1 MWHRP
6 QPVAHAGASRQR
18 GGRRGFRS
26 RCRDDLSRGLRQQ
39 PLALPRRPWSARAAG
54 RRQPYSATRALAGTA
69 RGARGLHPGQH
80 RGTPS
85 PLGGSARRGDARPDG
100 RTCWHRLWPAAPG
113 RSRAGAVGAAAGSAA
128 ARRSPGKRRE
138 THSCKGDSM
147 SMPLRSPAT
156 SATHSPLGICDLLA
170 PLGLEEF
177 IGKHYGKSVFVEHR
191 HDRDYYGGFVTL
203 ADLDSCLLAAAASPK
218 TILQLVPPPGSSR
231 SALPVQASAISKDR
245 IYDAYLSGDTVRLI
259 GVEHYW
265 APVASL
271 AASMHDAFA
280 ATIGINIFLTPP
292 RSQAFPLHF
301 DLVDTFLIQVA
312 GAKRWQIWE
321 PTYEQPMETRLSQHH
336 LPNVTV
342 LDESKLKLCEDSLLE
357 AGDILYMPRGFYH
370 KGTTEDELSL
380 HVTATVKQVYWLD
393 LLQRAFEV
401 AALDHVNLREA
412 LPPGFLGDPQ
422 VRQSLS
428 QHFAGMLQSFCELAS
443 FDQGL

>member
-1 MWHRP
+1 
-6 QPVAHAGASRQR
+6 
-18 GGRRGFRS
+18 
-26 RCRDDLSRGLRQQ
+26 
-39 PLALPRRPWSARAAG
+39 
-54 RRQPYSATRALAGTA
+54 
-69 RGARGLHPGQH
+69 
-80 RGTPS
+80 
-85 PLGGSARRGDARPDG
+85 
-100 RTCWHRLWPAAPG
+100 
-113 RSRAGAVGAAAGSAA
+113 
-128 ARRSPGKRRE
+128 
-138 THSCKGDSM
+138 M

-443 FDQGL
+443 FDQGFDSFVEEEIRSQPFPPDGHFAVLPELEQLSAGSVVERRRGLACWVDFSPETASIHFGPNQVRGPLSLALALQFVRDHPRFRVSEVPGALSLDSKVVLIRRLVREGLLRPVPSA